1 MSPKE
6 VEMTSGLTR
15 RRLVR
20 SGVVVAA
27 AGPVAALAACGG
39 GDSSAASTTTPHGRR
54 EHRQAHKRPASPEA
68 ALEQLMAGNKRYTE
82 GRTVHDTDES
92 VRRVALA
99 EEQKPYAAILGCAD
113 SRVPPE
119 VIFDQGLGDLFVV
132 RIAGNTAQDPLVV
145 GSVEYAAEHLGSIL
159 LMVLGHQNCG
169 AVKAAVATVTEG
181 AHQEGEIQ
189 SFVDP
194 IVPVVK
200 KTKRKSPKASKDEH
214 ALVEQSIQANVK
226 NSVDELSHSG
236 PLLEHLVE
244 KGKLKIVGGEYD
256 LKSGKVQVL

>member
-1 MSPKE
+1 
-6 VEMTSGLTR
+6 MTSGLTR

-20 SGVVVAA
+20 SGVAVAA

-39 GDSSAASTTTPHGRR
+39 GGSSTASTTANGERLRH
-54 EHRQAHKRPASPEA
+54 HLAHKRPPSPEA
-68 ALEQLMAGNKRYTE
+68 ALAKLMAGNQRYIQ
-82 GRTVHDTDES
+82 GKGVHKVDES
-92 VRRVALA
+92 VRRVGLA

-132 RIAGNTAQDPLVV
+132 RIAGNTAEDPLVV

-169 AVKAAVATVTEG
+169 AVKAAVATASEG

-200 KTKRKSPKASKDEH
+200 KTKKASPH
-214 ALVEQSIQANVK
+214 ASKEALTEQSIHANVK
-226 NSVDELSHSG
+226 HSVEELSHAT
-236 PLLEHLVE
+236 LLEHLVE
-244 KGKLKIVGGEYD
+244 KGKLKIVGGEYN
-256 LKSGKVQVL
+256 LKSGKVELV

>member
-1 MSPKE
+1 M
-6 VEMTSGLTR
+6 
-15 RRLVR
+15 
-20 SGVVVAA
+20 
-27 AGPVAALAACGG
+27 
-39 GDSSAASTTTPHGRR
+39 
-54 EHRQAHKRPASPEA
+54 
-68 ALEQLMAGNKRYTE
+68 
-82 GRTVHDTDES
+82 
-92 VRRVALA
+92 
-99 EEQKPYAAILGCAD
+99 
-113 SRVPPE
+113 
-119 VIFDQGLGDLFVV
+119 
-132 RIAGNTAQDPLVV
+132 V

-169 AVKAAVATVTEG
+169 AVKAAVATATEG

-200 KTKRKSPKASKDEH
+200 KTKRKSPKSSKD

-226 NSVDELSHSG
+226 HSVDELSHSE

-244 KGKLKIVGGEYD
+244 KGKLKIVGAEYD

>member
-1 MSPKE
+1 
-6 VEMTSGLTR
+6 MTSGLTR

-20 SGVVVAA
+20 SGAAVAA

-39 GDSSAASTTTPHGRR
+39 GGSSTAATTTNAKR
-54 EHRQAHKRPASPEA
+54 EHRLARKRPSTPEA
-68 ALEQLMAGNKRYTE
+68 ALEELMAGNERYIQ
-82 GRTVHDTDES
+82 GDEIDVDLS

-145 GSVEYAAEHLGSIL
+145 GSVEYAAEHLGSVL

-169 AVKAAVATVTEG
+169 AVRAAVATATEG
-181 AHQEGEIQ
+181 AHQEGDIQ

-200 KTKRKSPKASKDEH
+200 KTKKASPDASKE
-214 ALVEQSIQANVK
+214 ALTDQSIQANVK
-226 NSVDELSHSG
+226 RSVDELSNTT
-236 PLLEHLVE
+236 LLEHLVDE
-244 KGKLKIVGGEYD
+244 GKLKIVGGEYN
-256 LKSGKVQVL
+256 LKSGKVEVL

>member
-1 MSPKE
+1 MDLTQGG
-6 VEMTSGLTR
+6 EMTSGLSR

-20 SGVVVAA
+20 SGVAVAA

-39 GDSSAASTTTPHGRR
+39 GGSSTASTTPNSRR
-54 EHRQAHKRPASPEA
+54 EHDLAHKRPSSPDA
-68 ALEQLMAGNKRYTE
+68 ALEQLMAGNERYVE
-82 GRTVHDTDES
+82 GKGVHKVDES

-132 RIAGNTAQDPLVV
+132 RIAGNTAEDPLVV

-159 LMVLGHQNCG
+159 LMVLGHQGCG

-200 KTKRKSPKASKDEH
+200 KTKRKKPKASTET
-214 ALVEQSIQANVK
+214 LTEQSIQANVRH
-226 NSVDELSHSG
+226 SVDELSHSEA
-236 PLLEHLVE
+236 LLEHLVE
-244 KGKLKIVGGEYD
+244 EGKLKIVGGEYNFD
-256 LKSGKVQVL
+256 SGKVELV

>member
-1 MSPKE
+1 
-6 VEMTSGLTR
+6 
-15 RRLVR
+15 
-20 SGVVVAA
+20 
-27 AGPVAALAACGG
+27 
-39 GDSSAASTTTPHGRR
+39 
-54 EHRQAHKRPASPEA
+54 
-68 ALEQLMAGNKRYTE
+68 MAGNERYIE
-82 GRTVHDTDES
+82 GKGAHQVDES

-132 RIAGNTAQDPLVV
+132 RIAGNTTQDPLVV

-159 LMVLGHQNCG
+159 LMVLGHQGCG
-169 AVKAAVATVTEG
+169 AVKAAVATATEG

-200 KTKRKSPKASKDEH
+200 KAKRASPGASKE
-214 ALVEQSIQANVK
+214 ALTEQSIRANVK
-226 NSVDELSHSG
+226 QSVDELSHSE

-244 KGKLKIVGGEYD
+244 KGKLKIVGAEYQ
-256 LKSGKVQVL
+256 LKSGKVEVL

>member
-1 MSPKE
+1 
-6 VEMTSGLTR
+6 MTSGLTR

-20 SGVVVAA
+20 SGVAVAA

-39 GDSSAASTTTPHGRR
+39 GGSSTASTTPNGERLRH
-54 EHRQAHKRPASPEA
+54 HLAHKPPASPEA
-68 ALEQLMAGNKRYTE
+68 ALAKLMAGNERYIQ
-82 GRTVHDTDES
+82 GKGVHDLDTES
-92 VRRVALA
+92 VRRVAIA
-99 EEQKPYAAILGCAD
+99 EEQKPYAAILSCAD

-159 LMVLGHQNCG
+159 LMVLGHQSCG

-181 AHQEGEIQ
+181 AHQEGDIQ

-194 IVPVVK
+194 IVPVVEKAK
-200 KTKRKSPKASKDEH
+200 KKSPDASTE
-214 ALVEQSIQANVK
+214 ALTEQSIQANIK
-226 NSVDELSHSG
+226 HSVDELSHSEA
-236 PLLEHLVE
+236 LLEHLVE
-244 KGKLKIVGGEYD
+244 KGKLKIVGAEYN
-256 LKSGKVQVL
+256 LKSGKVELV

>member
-1 MSPKE
+1 
-6 VEMTSGLTR
+6 MTSGLTR
-15 RRLVR
+15 RRLVE
-20 SGVVVAA
+20 SGAVVAV
-27 AGPVAALAACGG
+27 GGSVAAFVAACGG
-39 GDSSAASTTTPHGRR
+39 DDSGVASTTTDR
-54 EHRQAHKRPASPEA
+54 EHARAHKRPASPDA
-68 ALEQLMAGNKRYTE
+68 ALEQLIAGNERYIE
-82 GRTVHDTDES
+82 GKGVHKVDES

-159 LMVLGHQNCG
+159 VVVLGHQGCG

-181 AHQEGEIQ
+181 AHQEGDIQ
-189 SFVDP
+189 NFVDP

-200 KTKRKSPKASKDEH
+200 KAKRQSPDASTDT
-214 ALVEQSIQANVK
+214 LTEQSIRANVQQ
-226 NSVDELSHSG
+226 SVDDLSHRE
-236 PLLEHLVE
+236 PLLQHLVE
-244 KGKLKIVGGEYD
+244 EGKLKIVGAEYE
-256 LKSGKVQVL
+256 LHSGKVKVL

>member
-1 MSPKE
+1 MA
-6 VEMTSGLTR
+6 SGLTR

-20 SGVVVAA
+20 SGVAVAA

-39 GDSSAASTTTPHGRR
+39 GSSSTASTTPNGRR
-54 EHRQAHKRPASPEA
+54 QHLQAHKRPATPEA
-68 ALEQLMAGNKRYTE
+68 ALEQLVAGNERYIR
-82 GRTVHDTDES
+82 GKGIHKVDES
-92 VRRVALA
+92 VRRVAVA

-159 LMVLGHQNCG
+159 LMVLGHQSCG
-169 AVKAAVATVTEG
+169 AVKAAVATATEG
-181 AHQEGEIQ
+181 EHQEGEIQ

-200 KTKRKSPKASKDEH
+200 KTKRKNPGASKH
-214 ALVEQSIQANVK
+214 ALTEQSIQANVK
-226 NSVDELSHSG
+226 HSVDELSHSG

-244 KGKLKIVGGEYD
+244 KGKLKIVGGEYN
-256 LKSGKVQVL
+256 LKSGKVEVL

>member
-1 MSPKE
+1 
-6 VEMTSGLTR
+6 MTTGLTR

-20 SGVVVAA
+20 SGAAVAV
-27 AGPVAALAACGG
+27 AGPVAALAAGCGASG
-39 GDSSAASTTTPHGRR
+39 SSSASTPTNA
-54 EHRQAHKRPASPEA
+54 EHLRAHKRPPSPDA
-68 ALEQLMAGNKRYTE
+68 ALEQLMAGNERYLQ
-82 GRTVHDTDES
+82 GKTVHDTDES

-132 RIAGNTAQDPLVV
+132 RIAGNTADEPVVV

-200 KTKRKSPKASKDEH
+200 KTKRRSPDDSKD
-214 ALVEQSIQANVK
+214 ALTEQSIRANVQH
-226 NSVDELSHSG
+226 SVDELSHSG

-244 KGKLKIVGGEYD
+244 KGKLKIVGGEYN
-256 LKSGKVQVL
+256 LESGKVELL

>member
-1 MSPKE
+1 
-6 VEMTSGLTR
+6 MTSGLTR

-20 SGVVVAA
+20 SGVAVAA

-39 GDSSAASTTTPHGRR
+39 GGSSAASTTTPNGERLRHGL
-54 EHRQAHKRPASPEA
+54 AHKRPPTPEA
-68 ALEQLMAGNKRYTE
+68 ALAKLMAGNERYIQ
-82 GRTVHDTDES
+82 GKGVHKVDED
-92 VRRVALA
+92 VRRVAVA
-99 EEQKPYAAILGCAD
+99 EEQKPYAAILSCAD

-132 RIAGNTAQDPLVV
+132 RIAGNTAHDPLVV

-159 LMVLGHQNCG
+159 LMVLGHQSCG

-181 AHQEGEIQ
+181 AHQEGHIQ

-200 KTKRKSPKASKDEH
+200 KAKKESPEASTD
-214 ALVEQSIQANVK
+214 ALTEQSIQANIK
-226 NSVDELSHSG
+226 HSVDELSHSEA
-236 PLLEHLVE
+236 LLEHLVE
-244 KGKLKIVGGEYD
+244 KGKLKIVGAEYN
-256 LKSGKVQVL
+256 LESGKVDLV

>member
-1 MSPKE
+1 
-6 VEMTSGLTR
+6 MTTGLTR

-20 SGVVVAA
+20 SGAAVAV
-27 AGPVAALAACGG
+27 AGPVAALAAGCGG
-39 GDSSAASTTTPHGRR
+39 SGSSSASTPINA
-54 EHRQAHKRPASPEA
+54 EHLRAHKRPSSPGA
-68 ALEQLMAGNKRYTE
+68 ALEQLMAGNERYLQ
-82 GRTVHDTDES
+82 GKGVHKVDES

-159 LMVLGHQNCG
+159 VMVLGHQGCG

-200 KTKRKSPKASKDEH
+200 KTKRKSPKGSKEALTDE
-214 ALVEQSIQANVK
+214 SIQANVK
-226 NSVDELSHSG
+226 HSVDELSHSEA
-236 PLLEHLVE
+236 LLEHLVE
-244 KGKLKIVGGEYD
+244 KGKLKIVGAEYN
-256 LKSGKVQVL
+256 LKSGKVELL

>member
-1 MSPKE
+1 MK
-6 VEMTSGLTR
+6 SGLTR

-20 SGVVVAA
+20 SGVAVAA

-39 GDSSAASTTTPHGRR
+39 GSSTASTTPNGKRA
-54 EHRQAHKRPASPEA
+54 HRQAHKRPSTPEA
-68 ALEQLMAGNKRYTE
+68 ALEQLMAGNERYIQ
-82 GRTVHDTDES
+82 GKGVHDVDES

-132 RIAGNTAQDPLVV
+132 RIAGNTAQDPLVI

-169 AVKAAVATVTEG
+169 AVKAAVATATEG
-181 AHQEGEIQ
+181 AHQEGKIQ
-189 SFVDP
+189 TFVDP

-200 KTKRKSPKASKDEH
+200 KTKKKSPGVSKD
-214 ALVEQSIQANVK
+214 ALVDQSIQANIK
-226 NSVDELSHSG
+226 NSVEELGHTE

-244 KGKLKIVGGEYD
+244 KGKLKIVGGEYN
-256 LKSGKVQVL
+256 LKSGKVELV

>member
-1 MSPKE
+1 
-6 VEMTSGLTR
+6 MTSGLTR

-20 SGVVVAA
+20 SGVAVAA

-39 GDSSAASTTTPHGRR
+39 GDSSTASTTPNGKR
-54 EHRQAHKRPASPEA
+54 EHRLAHKRPSSPEA
-68 ALEQLMAGNKRYTE
+68 ALEQLMAGNERYIK
-82 GRTVHDTDES
+82 GKGVHDVDED

-132 RIAGNTAQDPLVV
+132 RIAGNTAEDPLVV
-145 GSVEYAAEHLGSIL
+145 GSVEYAAEHLGSMLI
-159 LMVLGHQNCG
+159 MVLGHQNCG
-169 AVKAAVATVTEG
+169 AVKAAVATATEG
-181 AHQEGEIQ
+181 AHQEGKIQ
-189 SFVDP
+189 DFVDP

-200 KTKRKSPKASKDEH
+200 KAKRKSPKASKDD
-214 ALVEQSIQANVK
+214 LVDRSIQANVK
-226 NSVDELSHSG
+226 HSVDELSHTE

-244 KGKLKIVGGEYD
+244 KGKLKIVGGEYN
-256 LKSGKVQVL
+256 LKSGKVELV

>member
-1 MSPKE
+1 
-6 VEMTSGLTR
+6 MTSGLTR

-20 SGVVVAA
+20 SGVAVAA

-39 GDSSAASTTTPHGRR
+39 GGSSAATTTPNGDRVR
-54 EHRQAHKRPASPEA
+54 HRLAHKPPPSPKA
-68 ALEQLMAGNKRYTE
+68 ALAKLMAGNERYIKGE
-82 GRTVHDTDES
+82 GIHKVDES
-92 VRRVALA
+92 VRRVAIA

-132 RIAGNTAQDPLVV
+132 RVAGNTAEDPLVV

-159 LMVLGHQNCG
+159 VMVLGHQSCG
-169 AVKAAVATVTEG
+169 AVKAAVATATEG
-181 AHQEGEIQ
+181 AHQEGDIQ
-189 SFVDP
+189 NFVDP

-200 KTKRKSPKASKDEH
+200 KTKKESPDVSKDE
-214 ALVEQSIQANVK
+214 LTDQSIQANVK
-226 NSVDELSHSG
+226 HSVEELSHSS
-236 PLLEHLVE
+236 LLEHLVE

-256 LKSGKVQVL
+256 LKSGKVELV

>member
-1 MSPKE
+1 
-6 VEMTSGLTR
+6 
-15 RRLVR
+15 
-20 SGVVVAA
+20 
-27 AGPVAALAACGG
+27 
-39 GDSSAASTTTPHGRR
+39 
-54 EHRQAHKRPASPEA
+54 
-68 ALEQLMAGNKRYTE
+68 MAGNERYIQ
-82 GRTVHDTDES
+82 GKGIHKVDED

-132 RIAGNTAQDPLVV
+132 RIAGNTAEDPLVV

-159 LMVLGHQNCG
+159 LMVLGHQGCG
-169 AVKAAVATVTEG
+169 AVKAAVATATEG

-200 KTKRKSPKASKDEH
+200 KAKKASPDASTEE
-214 ALVEQSIQANVK
+214 LTDQSIQDNVK
-226 NSVDELSHSG
+226 HSVDELGHAS
-236 PLLEHLVE
+236 LLEHLLE
-244 KGKLKIVGGEYD
+244 EGKLKIVGGEYN
-256 LKSGKVQVL
+256 LKSGKVELV

>member
-1 MSPKE
+1 
-6 VEMTSGLTR
+6 
-15 RRLVR
+15 
-20 SGVVVAA
+20 
-27 AGPVAALAACGG
+27 VAALAACGG
-39 GDSSAASTTTPHGRR
+39 GGSSTASTIANGRR
-54 EHRQAHKRPASPEA
+54 EHRLAHKRPSSPEA
-68 ALEQLMAGNKRYTE
+68 ALEQLMAGNERYVQ
-82 GRTVHDTDES
+82 GQGAHDIDES

-200 KTKRKSPKASKDEH
+200 KTKRKSPKASKD
-214 ALVEQSIQANVK
+214 ALLDQSIQANVK
-226 NSVDELSHSG
+226 HSVDELSHSEA
-236 PLLEHLVE
+236 LLEHLVE

-256 LKSGKVQVL
+256 LKSGRVEVL